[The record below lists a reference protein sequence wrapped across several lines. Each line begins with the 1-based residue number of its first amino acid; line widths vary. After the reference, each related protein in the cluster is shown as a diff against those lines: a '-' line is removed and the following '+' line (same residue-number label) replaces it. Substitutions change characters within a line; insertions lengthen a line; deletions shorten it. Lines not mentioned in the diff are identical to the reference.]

1 MTKKVR
7 KKLKVT
13 HFRVKWYDREL
24 KKIVE
29 YDHTLYYPITVER
42 LIKHLCSSE
51 KNLIFLELLEY
62 EVVEETYELGLIDFI
77 NYVKK
82 VETEKGVDEN
92 E

>member
-13 HFRVKWYDREL
+13 HFKVRWYDHEL

-29 YDHTLYYPITVER
+29 YDHTLYYPITVEK
-42 LIKHLCSSE
+42 LKKHLSTSE
-51 KNLIFLELLEY
+51 KNLTFLELLDY
-62 EVVEETYELGLIDFI
+62 EVVEEIYELGLIDFI
-77 NYVKK
+77 NYAKK
-82 VETEKGVDEN
+82 VETKGDNEN